1 MRRLFWLGIG
11 VAVGAL
17 VVRKI
22 TKTAQAYTPKGLAG
36 AVADLGE
43 SVREFAAD
51 VRVAMAEREDEMLE
65 ALGVTGELPDSDGQA
80 GPPNSTGRHGR

>member
-1 MRRLFWLGIG
+1 VRRLFWLGVG

-17 VVRKI
+17 IVRRI
-22 TKTAQAYTPKGLAG
+22 TKTAQAFTPAGLAD
-36 AVADLGE
+36 AVAALGE

-65 ALGVTGELPDSDGQA
+65 ALGVTGEVDDDGYGQPSDG
-80 GPPNSTGRHGR
+80 PGRHGR

>member
-11 VAVGAL
+11 IGIGVL
-17 VVRKI
+17 VVRRI

-36 AVADLGE
+36 AVSGLGD

-51 VRVAMAEREDEMLE
+51 VRVAMAEREDEMLD
-65 ALGVTGELPDSDGQA
+65 ALGVTDADADDSGRM
-80 GPPNSTGRHGR
+80 GRHGR

>member
-65 ALGVTGELPDSDGQA
+65 ALGVGELDDEGTG
-80 GPPNSTGRHGR
+80 GPSSGPGRHGR

>member
-1 MRRLFWLGIG
+1 VRRLFWLGIG

-43 SVREFAAD
+43 SVRAFAAD

-65 ALGVTGELPDSDGQA
+65 ALGVGELDEDGPG
-80 GPPNSTGRHGR
+80 GPSNGPGRHGR